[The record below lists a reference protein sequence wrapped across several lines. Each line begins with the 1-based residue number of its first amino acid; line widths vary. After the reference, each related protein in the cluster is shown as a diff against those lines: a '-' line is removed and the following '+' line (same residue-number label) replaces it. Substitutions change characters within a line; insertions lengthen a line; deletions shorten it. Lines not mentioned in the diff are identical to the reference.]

1 MLVAVLLPGMWCCGG
16 SAHRFGEHP
25 WLAAMPCESTAAEPV
40 GISEHHTSRLQKR
53 SRSSGCAHL
62 PITHGSR
69 VDLIDGSSCIS
80 LSPYSFKDFSVFF
93 FSSSVVRS
101 GLIFLLLLVFSM
113 RKASWVLSSHVL
125 VDFPTP
131 KDIYKFTFVGCLWNS
146 SCWCTS
152 LLCGVSYLVSSML
165 WITLFCLQRWSEQ
178 FKNCWL
184 RCMKWQ
190 KLCRLQHQPHKYRT
204 SHRVSPLTPLK
215 LLLLQHCL

>member
-1 MLVAVLLPGMWCCGG
+1 MLQRLSSQIWGALV
-16 SAHRFGEHP
+16 
-25 WLAAMPCESTAAEPV
+25 AMPCESTAAEPV

-53 SRSSGCAHL
+53 FRNSGCAYL

-80 LSPYSFKDFSVFF
+80 QGVLTLLRIFF
-93 FSSSVVRS
+93 FSSVVLS
-101 GLIFLLLLVFSM
+101 GLIFLLLLVLFP

-152 LLCGVSYLVSSML
+152 ILCGVPYLVSCMH
-165 WITLFCLQRWSEQ
+165 WITFFCLQRWSEQ

-190 KLCRLQHQPHKYRT
+190 KLCRLQHQPQKCRT
-204 SHRVSPLTPLK
+204 SRRIFPLAPLK
-215 LLLLQHCL
+215 LLLFL